1 MKETR
6 RRPFAVGIVLA
17 AILVILAFAGICLG
31 SVRITVSDIVR
42 AVFNPSSISRN
53 TAYIIRNLRIP
64 RILSAILTGA
74 SLALCGV
81 VFQSVFR
88 NPMADSYVLGVSSG
102 ASFFVGL
109 GFVVGISF
117 VDVSLPVVAFCGS
130 ILTTALLF
138 LISRRN
144 TGTLLL
150 SGIALNFFLS
160 AMTTLTIYL
169 SNRQA
174 DNILFWTLG
183 SLGSSSWPRLLILFV
198 VTIAATLVV
207 GRNTEAM
214 DLLLMDDSTAISS
227 GLNVKAVRIILLV
240 TASIVTATV
249 VCFCGIIGF
258 VGLMSPHFMRILVGP
273 KHRRLL
279 PLSMLMGAV
288 ILLFADI
295 VCRSLIAPS
304 ELPIG
309 IITSVLGAP
318 VFLMLLRRKRHG

>member
-183 SLGSSSWPRLLILFV
+183 SLGSSSWPRLLILCV

-258 VGLMSPHFMRILVGP
+258 VGLMSNRHE
-273 KHRRLL
+273 LL
-279 PLSMLMGAV
+279 L
-288 ILLFADI
+288 
-295 VCRSLIAPS
+295 
-304 ELPIG
+304 
-309 IITSVLGAP
+309 
-318 VFLMLLRRKRHG
+318 KR

>member
-1 MKETR
+1 MK
-6 RRPFAVGIVLA
+6 RRPELLALILIV
-17 AILVILAFAGICLG
+17 AIVAMTIAGICLG
-31 SVRITVSDIVR
+31 SVKISIGNIVQ
-42 AVFNPSSISRN
+42 AIFSPGNISKN

-64 RILSAILTGA
+64 RVISAILVGA
-74 SLALCGV
+74 ALALCGV

-109 GFVVGISF
+109 GFVLGISF
-117 VDVSLPVVAFCGS
+117 ADVSLPVVAFIGAMM
-130 ILTTALLF
+130 TTVLLF
-138 LISRRN
+138 AISRKN
-144 TGTLLL
+144 TASLLL

-160 AMTTLTIYL
+160 ALTTLTIYL

-183 SLGSSSWPRLLILFV
+183 SLGSSSWVRVLILCAV
-198 VTIAATLVV
+198 LTAATVIT
-207 GRNTEAM
+207 GSNCMAM

-227 GLNVKAVRIILLV
+227 GVDVRKTRIILLAV
-240 TASIVTATV
+240 ASVVTATV

-258 VGLMSPHFMRILVGP
+258 VGLMSPHFVRLLVGP

-279 PLSMLMGAV
+279 PLSMLMGSA
-288 ILLFADI
+288 ILLFSDI
-295 VCRSLIAPS
+295 VCRFAIAPS

-318 VFLMLLRRKRHG
+318 VFLTLLRRKRHG

>member
-1 MKETR
+1 MK
-6 RRPFAVGIVLA
+6 RRPELLALILIV
-17 AILVILAFAGICLG
+17 AIIAMTIAGICLG
-31 SVRITVSDIVR
+31 SVRISIGNIVQ
-42 AVFNPSSISRN
+42 AIFSPQNTNRN

-64 RILSAILTGA
+64 RVISAILVGA
-74 SLALCGV
+74 ALALCGV

-109 GFVVGISF
+109 GFVIGISF
-117 VDVSLPVVAFCGS
+117 ADVSLPVVAFIGAM
-130 ILTTALLF
+130 LTTALLF
-138 LISRRN
+138 AISRKN
-144 TGTLLL
+144 TSSLLL
-150 SGIALNFFLS
+150 TGIALNFFLS
-160 AMTTLTIYL
+160 ALTTLTIYL

-183 SLGSSSWPRLLILFV
+183 SLGSSSWTRVLILACV
-198 VTIAATLVV
+198 LASATIIT
-207 GRNTEAM
+207 GSNSTAM

-227 GLNVKAVRIILLV
+227 GVDVKKTRIILLAV
-240 TASIVTATV
+240 ASVVTATV

-258 VGLMSPHFMRILVGP
+258 VGLMSPHFVRLLVGP

-279 PLSMLMGAV
+279 PLSMLMGSA
-288 ILLFADI
+288 ILLFSDI
-295 VCRSLIAPS
+295 VCRFAIAPS

-318 VFLMLLRRKRHG
+318 VFLTLLRRKRYD

>member
-1 MKETR
+1 MK
-6 RRPFAVGIVLA
+6 RRPELLALILIIAIVA
-17 AILVILAFAGICLG
+17 MTIAGICLG
-31 SVRITVSDIVR
+31 SVKITVINIVR
-42 AVFNPSSISRN
+42 AIFSPQSINRN

-64 RILSAILTGA
+64 RVVSAILTGA
-74 SLALCGV
+74 ALALCGV

-109 GFVVGISF
+109 GFVLGISF
-117 VDVSLPVVAFCGS
+117 ADVSLPVVAFIGAM
-130 ILTTALLF
+130 LTTVLLF
-138 LISRRN
+138 AISRRS
-144 TGTLLL
+144 TASLLL

-160 AMTTLTIYL
+160 ALTTLTIYL

-183 SLGSSSWPRLLILFV
+183 SLGSSSWVRVLILCAV
-198 VTIAATLVV
+198 LTAATVIT
-207 GRNTEAM
+207 GSNCMAM

-227 GLNVKAVRIILLV
+227 GVDVKKTRIILLAV
-240 TASIVTATV
+240 ASVVTATV

-258 VGLMSPHFMRILVGP
+258 VGLMSPHFVRILVGP

-279 PLSMLMGAV
+279 PLSMLMGSA
-288 ILLFADI
+288 ILLFSDI
-295 VCRSLIAPS
+295 VCRFAIAPS
-304 ELPIG
+304 VLPIG

-318 VFLMLLRRKRHG
+318 VFLTLLRRKRHG

>member
-130 ILTTALLF
+130 ILTTAMLF

-183 SLGSSSWPRLLILFV
+183 SLGSSSWPRLLILCV
-198 VTIAATLVV
+198 VTTVATLVV

>member
-1 MKETR
+1 MKRKPEL
-6 RRPFAVGIVLA
+6 LA
-17 AILVILAFAGICLG
+17 LILIILLIIMMIAGICLG
-31 SVRITVSDIVR
+31 SVRITASDIVR
-42 AVFNPSSISRN
+42 AIFSPQSIGKN

-64 RILSAILTGA
+64 RIISAILTGA
-74 SLALCGV
+74 ALALCGV

-109 GFVVGISF
+109 GFVLGISF
-117 VDVSLPVVAFCGS
+117 ADVSLPVVAFAGAM
-130 ILTTALLF
+130 LTTVLLF
-138 LISRRN
+138 AISRKN
-144 TGTLLL
+144 TASLLL

-183 SLGSSSWPRLLILFV
+183 SLGNSSWVRVLIMLSV
-198 VTIAATLVV
+198 LAVATVIV
-207 GRNTEAM
+207 GKNCSAM

-227 GLNVKAVRIILLV
+227 GVNIKATRIILLAV
-240 TASIVTATV
+240 ASILTATV

-258 VGLMSPHFMRILVGP
+258 VGLMSPHFVRIIVGP

-279 PLSMLMGAV
+279 PLSMLMGSV
-288 ILLFADI
+288 ILLFSDI
-295 VCRSLIAPS
+295 VCRFIVAPS

-318 VFLMLLRRKRHG
+318 VFLTLLRRKRHV

>member
-1 MKETR
+1 MK
-6 RRPFAVGIVLA
+6 RRPELLASILIIV
-17 AILVILAFAGICLG
+17 IFVMTIVGICLG
-31 SVRITVSDIVR
+31 SVKITVVEIVR
-42 AVFNPSSISRN
+42 AIFSPQSINRN
-53 TAYIIRNLRIP
+53 TSYIIRNLRIP
-64 RILSAILTGA
+64 RVISAILTGA
-74 SLALCGV
+74 ALTLCGV

-109 GFVVGISF
+109 GFVLGISF
-117 VDVSLPVVAFCGS
+117 ADVSLPVVAFVGAM
-130 ILTTALLF
+130 LTTVLLF
-138 LISRRN
+138 VISRRS
-144 TGTLLL
+144 TASLLL

-160 AMTTLTIYL
+160 ALTTLTIYL

-183 SLGSSSWPRLLILFV
+183 SLGSSSWKRVLILSCV
-198 VTIAATLVV
+198 LAVATIITGKNAT
-207 GRNTEAM
+207 AM

-227 GLNVKAVRIILLV
+227 GVDVKKTRIILLAV
-240 TASIVTATV
+240 ASVVTATV

-258 VGLMSPHFMRILVGP
+258 VGLMSPHFVRILVGP

-279 PLSMLMGAV
+279 PISMLMGSA
-288 ILLFADI
+288 ILLFSDI
-295 VCRSLIAPS
+295 ICRFAVAPS

-318 VFLMLLRRKRHG
+318 VFLTLLRRRRHD

>member
-1 MKETR
+1 MKRKPELLLFILI
-6 RRPFAVGIVLA
+6 FAIA
-17 AILVILAFAGICLG
+17 AMTIAGICLG
-31 SVRITVSDIVR
+31 SVRITVKDIVR
-42 AVFNPSSISRN
+42 AIFVPQSINRN

-64 RILSAILTGA
+64 RVVSAILTGA
-74 SLALCGV
+74 ALALCGV

-109 GFVVGISF
+109 GFVIGIRF
-117 VDVSLPVVAFCGS
+117 ADVSLPVVAFIGAM
-130 ILTTALLF
+130 LTTLLLF
-138 LISRRN
+138 AISRKN
-144 TGTLLL
+144 TASLLL

-160 AMTTLTIYL
+160 ALTTLTIYL

-183 SLGSSSWPRLLILFV
+183 SLGSSNWTRVLILFCV
-198 VTIAATLVV
+198 LVAATAVV
-207 GRNTEAM
+207 GSNCTAM

-227 GLNVKAVRIILLV
+227 GVDVKKTRIILLAV
-240 TASIVTATV
+240 ASVVTATV

-258 VGLMSPHFMRILVGP
+258 VGLMSPHFVRILVGP
-273 KHRRLL
+273 RHRRLL
-279 PLSMLMGAV
+279 PLSMLMGST

-295 VCRSLIAPS
+295 VCRFAIAPS

-318 VFLMLLRRKRHG
+318 VFLTLLRRKRHD

>member
-6 RRPFAVGIVLA
+6 RRPFAVGIALA

-109 GFVVGISF
+109 GFVVGINF

-183 SLGSSSWPRLLILFV
+183 SLGSSSWPRLLILCV

>member
-1 MKETR
+1 MKRKPELL
-6 RRPFAVGIVLA
+6 ALILIVS
-17 AILVILAFAGICLG
+17 LVIMMIAGICLG
-31 SVRITVSDIVR
+31 SVRITASDIVR
-42 AVFNPSSISRN
+42 AIFSPQSIGKN

-74 SLALCGV
+74 ALALCGV

-109 GFVVGISF
+109 GFVLGISF
-117 VDVSLPVVAFCGS
+117 ADVSLPVVAFAGAM
-130 ILTTALLF
+130 LTTVLLF
-138 LISRRN
+138 AISRKN
-144 TGTLLL
+144 TANLLL

-183 SLGSSSWPRLLILFV
+183 SLGNSSWMRVLILLSVLAAAV
-198 VTIAATLVV
+198 VVV
-207 GRNTEAM
+207 GKNCLAM
-214 DLLLMDDSTAISS
+214 DLLLLDDSTAISS
-227 GLNVKAVRIILLV
+227 GVNVKATRIILLAV
-240 TASIVTATV
+240 ASIVTATV

-258 VGLMSPHFMRILVGP
+258 VGLMSPHFVRIIVGP
-273 KHRRLL
+273 KHKRLL
-279 PLSMLMGAV
+279 PLSMLMGSV
-288 ILLFADI
+288 ILLFSDI
-295 VCRSLIAPS
+295 VCRFIVAPS

-318 VFLMLLRRKRHG
+318 VFLTLLRRRRHV

>member
-1 MKETR
+1 MKQIV
-6 RRPFAVGIVLA
+6 RRPVLTAVVLSVVLVVLA
-17 AILVILAFAGICLG
+17 LTGICLG
-31 SVRITVSDIVR
+31 SVRITVPDIIR
-42 AVFNPSSISRN
+42 AVFRPDSISRN

-64 RILSAILTGA
+64 RVLTAMLTGA
-74 SLALCGV
+74 ALSLCGL

-88 NPMADSYVLGVSSG
+88 NPMADSYVLGISSG
-102 ASFFVGL
+102 ASFAVGL
-109 GFVVGISF
+109 GFVVGISYA
-117 VDVSLPVVAFCGS
+117 DVSLPVVAFIGS
-130 ILTTALLF
+130 LLTTALLF
-138 LISRRN
+138 SISRKN
-144 TGTLLL
+144 TGSLLL

-160 AMTTLTIYL
+160 AMTTLTIYM
-169 SNRQA
+169 SNKQA

-183 SLGSSSWPRLLILFV
+183 SLGNSSWTRLLILAP
-198 VTIAATLVV
+198 VTAAATIVA
-207 GRNTEAM
+207 GRNSAAM

-227 GLNVKAVRIILLV
+227 GLNIKATRMILLI

-258 VGLMSPHFMRILVGP
+258 VGLMSPHFMRLLVGP

-295 VCRSLIAPS
+295 ICRFIIAPS

-318 VFLMLLRRKRHG
+318 VFLLLLRRKKHG

>member
-1 MKETR
+1 MK
-6 RRPFAVGIVLA
+6 RRPELLALILIMVIVTMT
-17 AILVILAFAGICLG
+17 IAGICLG
-31 SVRITVSDIVR
+31 SVRITVTDIVQ
-42 AVFNPSSISRN
+42 AIFSPQKINRN
-53 TAYIIRNLRIP
+53 SAYIIRNLRIP
-64 RILSAILTGA
+64 RVVSAILTGA
-74 SLALCGV
+74 ALALCGV

-109 GFVVGISF
+109 GFVLGISF
-117 VDVSLPVVAFCGS
+117 ADVSLPVVAFIGAM
-130 ILTTALLF
+130 LTTVLLF
-138 LISRRN
+138 AISRRS
-144 TGTLLL
+144 TASLLL

-160 AMTTLTIYL
+160 ALTTLTIYL

-183 SLGSSSWPRLLILFV
+183 SLGSSSWKRVLILSCV
-198 VTIAATLVV
+198 LAAATVIT
-207 GRNTEAM
+207 GRSCTAM

-227 GLNVKAVRIILLV
+227 GVDVKKTRIILLAV
-240 TASIVTATV
+240 ASVVTATV

-258 VGLMSPHFMRILVGP
+258 VGLMSPHFVRILVGP

-279 PLSMLMGAV
+279 PLSMLMGSA
-288 ILLFADI
+288 ILLFSDI
-295 VCRSLIAPS
+295 ICRFAVAPS

-318 VFLMLLRRKRHG
+318 VFLTLLRRKRHD

>member
-1 MKETR
+1 MK
-6 RRPFAVGIVLA
+6 RRPELLALILIV
-17 AILVILAFAGICLG
+17 AIIAMTIAGICLG
-31 SVRITVSDIVR
+31 SVRI
-42 AVFNPSSISRN
+42 SIGNVVQAIFSPQNTNRN

-64 RILSAILTGA
+64 RVISAILVGA
-74 SLALCGV
+74 ALALCGV

-109 GFVVGISF
+109 GFVIGISF
-117 VDVSLPVVAFCGS
+117 ADVSLPVVAFIGAM
-130 ILTTALLF
+130 LTTALLF
-138 LISRRN
+138 AISRKN
-144 TGTLLL
+144 TSSLLL
-150 SGIALNFFLS
+150 TGIALNFFLS
-160 AMTTLTIYL
+160 ALTTLTIYL

-183 SLGSSSWPRLLILFV
+183 SLGSSSWTRVLILCV
-198 VTIAATLVV
+198 VLTVATTIT
-207 GRNTEAM
+207 GSNSTAM

-227 GLNVKAVRIILLV
+227 GVDVKKTRIILLAV
-240 TASIVTATV
+240 ASVVTATV

-258 VGLMSPHFMRILVGP
+258 VGLMSPHFVRLLVGP

-279 PLSMLMGAV
+279 PLSMLMGSA
-288 ILLFADI
+288 ILLLSDI
-295 VCRSLIAPS
+295 VCRFAIAPS

-318 VFLMLLRRKRHG
+318 VFLTLLRRKRHV

>member
-1 MKETR
+1 MK
-6 RRPFAVGIVLA
+6 RRPELLALILIV
-17 AILVILAFAGICLG
+17 AIIAMTIAGICLG
-31 SVRITVSDIVR
+31 SVRISIGNIVQ
-42 AVFNPSSISRN
+42 AIFSPQNTNRN

-64 RILSAILTGA
+64 RVISAILVGA
-74 SLALCGV
+74 ALALCGV

-109 GFVVGISF
+109 GFVIGISF
-117 VDVSLPVVAFCGS
+117 ADVSLPVVAFIGAM
-130 ILTTALLF
+130 LTTALLF
-138 LISRRN
+138 AISRKN
-144 TGTLLL
+144 TSSLLL
-150 SGIALNFFLS
+150 TGIALNFFLS
-160 AMTTLTIYL
+160 ALTTLTIYL

-183 SLGSSSWPRLLILFV
+183 SLGSSSWTRVLILLSV
-198 VTIAATLVV
+198 LAVASVITGSNST
-207 GRNTEAM
+207 AM

-227 GLNVKAVRIILLV
+227 GVDVKKTRIILLAV
-240 TASIVTATV
+240 ASVVTATV

-258 VGLMSPHFMRILVGP
+258 VGLMSPHFVRLLVGP

-279 PLSMLMGAV
+279 PLSMLMGSA
-288 ILLFADI
+288 ILLFSDI
-295 VCRSLIAPS
+295 VCRFAIAPS

-318 VFLMLLRRKRHG
+318 VFLTLLRRKRHA

>member
-1 MKETR
+1 MK
-6 RRPFAVGIVLA
+6 RRPELLALILIV
-17 AILVILAFAGICLG
+17 AIVAMTIAGICLG
-31 SVRITVSDIVR
+31 SVKISIGNIVQ
-42 AVFNPSSISRN
+42 AIFSPGNISKN

-64 RILSAILTGA
+64 RVISAILVGA
-74 SLALCGV
+74 ALALCGV

-109 GFVVGISF
+109 GFVIGISF
-117 VDVSLPVVAFCGS
+117 ADVSLPVVAFIGAM
-130 ILTTALLF
+130 LTTILLF
-138 LISRRN
+138 AISRKN
-144 TGTLLL
+144 TASLLL
-150 SGIALNFFLS
+150 TGIALNFFLS
-160 AMTTLTIYL
+160 ALTTLTIYL

-183 SLGSSSWPRLLILFV
+183 SLGSSSWTRVLILLSV
-198 VTIAATLVV
+198 LIAASVIT
-207 GRNTEAM
+207 GSSSTAM

-227 GLNVKAVRIILLV
+227 GVDVKKTRIILLAV
-240 TASIVTATV
+240 ASVVTATV

-258 VGLMSPHFMRILVGP
+258 VGLMSPHFVRILVGP

-279 PLSMLMGAV
+279 PLSMLMGSA
-288 ILLFADI
+288 ILLFSDI
-295 VCRSLIAPS
+295 VCRFAIAPS

-318 VFLMLLRRKRHG
+318 VFLTLLRRKRHG

>member
-1 MKETR
+1 MK
-6 RRPFAVGIVLA
+6 RRPELLALILIV
-17 AILVILAFAGICLG
+17 AIIAMTIAGICLG
-31 SVRITVSDIVR
+31 SVRISIGNIVQ
-42 AVFNPSSISRN
+42 AIFSPQNINRN

-64 RILSAILTGA
+64 RVISAILVGA
-74 SLALCGV
+74 ALALCGV

-109 GFVVGISF
+109 GFVIGISF
-117 VDVSLPVVAFCGS
+117 ADVSLPVVAFIGAM
-130 ILTTALLF
+130 LTTALLF
-138 LISRRN
+138 AISRKN
-144 TGTLLL
+144 TASLLL
-150 SGIALNFFLS
+150 TGIALNFFLS
-160 AMTTLTIYL
+160 ALTTLTIYL

-183 SLGSSSWPRLLILFV
+183 SLGSSSWTRVLILACV
-198 VTIAATLVV
+198 LASATIIT
-207 GRNTEAM
+207 GSNSTAM

-227 GLNVKAVRIILLV
+227 GVDVKKTRIILLAV
-240 TASIVTATV
+240 ASVVTATV

-258 VGLMSPHFMRILVGP
+258 VGLMSPHFVRLLVGP

-279 PLSMLMGAV
+279 PLSMLMGSA
-288 ILLFADI
+288 ILLFSDI
-295 VCRSLIAPS
+295 VCRFAIAPS

-318 VFLMLLRRKRHG
+318 VFLTLLRRKHHA

>member
-1 MKETR
+1 MKQIR
-6 RRPFAVGIVLA
+6 RRPALTAVILSAVLA
-17 AILVILAFAGICLG
+17 ALALTGICLG
-31 SVRITVSDIVR
+31 SVRITVPDIIR
-42 AVFNPSSISRN
+42 AVFRPDTISRN

-64 RILSAILTGA
+64 RVLTAMLTGA
-74 SLALCGV
+74 ALALCGL

-88 NPMADSYVLGVSSG
+88 NPMADSYVLGISSG
-102 ASFFVGL
+102 ASFAVGL

-117 VDVSLPVVAFCGS
+117 ADVSLPVVAFIGS
-130 ILTTALLF
+130 LLTTALLF
-138 LISRRN
+138 SISRRN
-144 TGTLLL
+144 TGSLLL

-160 AMTTLTIYL
+160 AMTTLTIYM
-169 SNRQA
+169 SNKQA

-183 SLGSSSWPRLLILFV
+183 SLGNSSWTRLLILAP
-198 VTIAATLVV
+198 VTAAATAVA
-207 GRNTEAM
+207 GRNSAAM

-227 GLNVKAVRIILLV
+227 GLNIKATRMILLI

-258 VGLMSPHFMRILVGP
+258 VGLMSPHFMRLLVGP

-295 VCRSLIAPS
+295 ICRFIIAPS

-318 VFLMLLRRKRHG
+318 VFLLLLRRKKHG

>member
-1 MKETR
+1 MKQIR
-6 RRPFAVGIVLA
+6 RRPALTA
-17 AILVILAFAGICLG
+17 VILSTVLVALALTGICLG
-31 SVRITVSDIVR
+31 SVRITVQDIIR
-42 AVFNPSSISRN
+42 AVFRPDSITRN

-64 RILSAILTGA
+64 RVLTAMLTGA
-74 SLALCGV
+74 ALSLCGL

-88 NPMADSYVLGVSSG
+88 NPMADSYVLGISSG
-102 ASFFVGL
+102 ASFAVGL
-109 GFVVGISF
+109 GFVAGISF
-117 VDVSLPVVAFCGS
+117 ADVSLPVVAFIGS

-138 LISRRN
+138 SISRRN
-144 TGTLLL
+144 TGSLLL

-160 AMTTLTIYL
+160 AMTTLTIYM
-169 SNRQA
+169 SDKQA

-183 SLGSSSWPRLLILFV
+183 SLGNSSWTRLLILAP
-198 VTIAATLVV
+198 VTAAATIVA
-207 GRNTEAM
+207 GRNSAAM

-227 GLNVKAVRIILLV
+227 GLNIKATRMILLI

-258 VGLMSPHFMRILVGP
+258 VGLMSPHFMRLLVGP
-273 KHRRLL
+273 KHRRLI

-295 VCRSLIAPS
+295 ICRFIIAPS

-318 VFLMLLRRKRHG
+318 VFLLLLRRKKHG

>member
-1 MKETR
+1 MK
-6 RRPFAVGIVLA
+6 RRPQLLALILIIAIVVMT
-17 AILVILAFAGICLG
+17 IAGICLG
-31 SVRITVSDIVR
+31 SVKITVKDIVQ
-42 AVFNPSSISRN
+42 AIFTPQNINRN

-64 RILSAILTGA
+64 RVISAVLVGA
-74 SLALCGV
+74 ALALCGV

-117 VDVSLPVVAFCGS
+117 VDVSLPVVAFIGAT
-130 ILTTALLF
+130 LTTVLLF
-138 LISRRN
+138 AISRKN
-144 TGTLLL
+144 TSTLLL

-160 AMTTLTIYL
+160 ALTTLTIYL

-183 SLGSSSWPRLLILFV
+183 SLGSSSWARVLILV
-198 VTIAATLVV
+198 CVLTSSTVIV
-207 GRNTEAM
+207 GSNCSAM

-227 GLNVKAVRIILLV
+227 GVDIKRTRIILLAV
-240 TASIVTATV
+240 ASVVTAT

-258 VGLMSPHFMRILVGP
+258 VGLMSPHFVRILVGP

-279 PLSMLMGAV
+279 PLSMLMGST

-295 VCRSLIAPS
+295 ICRFAIAPS

-318 VFLMLLRRKRHG
+318 VFLTLLRRKRHD

>member
-1 MKETR
+1 MK
-6 RRPFAVGIVLA
+6 RRPELLALILIV
-17 AILVILAFAGICLG
+17 AIVAMTIAGICLG
-31 SVRITVSDIVR
+31 SVKISIGNIVQ
-42 AVFNPSSISRN
+42 AIFSPGNISKN

-64 RILSAILTGA
+64 RVISAILVGA
-74 SLALCGV
+74 ALALCGV

-109 GFVVGISF
+109 GFVIGISF
-117 VDVSLPVVAFCGS
+117 ADVSLPVVAFIGAM
-130 ILTTALLF
+130 LTTILLF
-138 LISRRN
+138 AISRKN
-144 TGTLLL
+144 TASLLL
-150 SGIALNFFLS
+150 TGIALNFFLS
-160 AMTTLTIYL
+160 ALTTLTIYL

-183 SLGSSSWPRLLILFV
+183 SLGSSSWPRVLILLSV
-198 VTIAATLVV
+198 LTVASVIT
-207 GRNTEAM
+207 GSNSSAM

-227 GLNVKAVRIILLV
+227 GVDVKKTRIILLAV
-240 TASIVTATV
+240 ASVVTATV

-258 VGLMSPHFMRILVGP
+258 VGLMSPHFVRLFVGP

-279 PLSMLMGAV
+279 PLSMLMGSA
-288 ILLFADI
+288 ILLFSDI
-295 VCRSLIAPS
+295 VCRFAIAPS

-318 VFLMLLRRKRHG
+318 VFLTLLRRKRHG

>member
-1 MKETR
+1 MKDTR

-17 AILVILAFAGICLG
+17 AVLVILAFAGICLG

-74 SLALCGV
+74 ALALCGV

-117 VDVSLPVVAFCGS
+117 VDISLPVVAFCGS

-183 SLGSSSWPRLLILFV
+183 SLGSSSWSRLLILFV
-198 VTIAATLVV
+198 VTLAVTLVV

-227 GLNVKAVRIILLV
+227 GLNVKSVRIILLV
-240 TASIVTATV
+240 IASIVTATV

>member
-1 MKETR
+1 MKQIR
-6 RRPFAVGIVLA
+6 RRPALTA
-17 AILVILAFAGICLG
+17 VILSTVLVALALTGICLG
-31 SVRITVSDIVR
+31 SVRITVQDIIR
-42 AVFNPSSISRN
+42 AVFRPDSITRN

-64 RILSAILTGA
+64 RVLTAMLTGA
-74 SLALCGV
+74 ALSLCGL

-88 NPMADSYVLGVSSG
+88 NPMADSYVLGISSG
-102 ASFFVGL
+102 ASFAVGL
-109 GFVVGISF
+109 GFVEGISF
-117 VDVSLPVVAFCGS
+117 ADVSLPVVAFIGS

-138 LISRRN
+138 SISRRN
-144 TGTLLL
+144 TGSLLL

-160 AMTTLTIYL
+160 AMTTLTIYM
-169 SNRQA
+169 SNKQA

-183 SLGSSSWPRLLILFV
+183 SLGNSSWTRLLILAP
-198 VTIAATLVV
+198 VTAAATIVA
-207 GRNTEAM
+207 GRNSAAM

-227 GLNVKAVRIILLV
+227 GLNIKATRMILLI

-258 VGLMSPHFMRILVGP
+258 VGLMSPHFMRLLVGP
-273 KHRRLL
+273 KHRRLI

-295 VCRSLIAPS
+295 ICRFIIAPS

-318 VFLMLLRRKRHG
+318 VFLLLLRRKKHG

>member
-1 MKETR
+1 MK
-6 RRPFAVGIVLA
+6 RRPELLALILIV
-17 AILVILAFAGICLG
+17 AIIAMTIAGICLG
-31 SVRITVSDIVR
+31 SVRISIGNIVQ
-42 AVFNPSSISRN
+42 AIFSPQNTNRN

-64 RILSAILTGA
+64 RVISAILVGA
-74 SLALCGV
+74 ALALCGV

-109 GFVVGISF
+109 GFVIGISF
-117 VDVSLPVVAFCGS
+117 ADVSLPVVAFIGAM
-130 ILTTALLF
+130 LTTALLF
-138 LISRRN
+138 AISRKN
-144 TGTLLL
+144 TASLLL
-150 SGIALNFFLS
+150 TGIALNFFLS
-160 AMTTLTIYL
+160 ALTTLTIYL

-183 SLGSSSWPRLLILFV
+183 SLGSSSWTRVLILACV
-198 VTIAATLVV
+198 LASATIIT
-207 GRNTEAM
+207 GSNSTAM

-227 GLNVKAVRIILLV
+227 GVDVKKTRIILLAV
-240 TASIVTATV
+240 ASVVTATV

-258 VGLMSPHFMRILVGP
+258 VGLMSPHFVRLLVGP

-279 PLSMLMGAV
+279 PLSMLMGSA
-288 ILLFADI
+288 ILLFSDI
-295 VCRSLIAPS
+295 VCRFAIAPS

-318 VFLMLLRRKRHG
+318 VFLTLLRRKRHA

>member
-1 MKETR
+1 MKDRR
-6 RRPFAVGIVLA
+6 RRPFAVGIALA
-17 AILVILAFAGICLG
+17 AILVIMAFAGICLG

-109 GFVVGISF
+109 GFVMGISF

-183 SLGSSSWPRLLILFV
+183 SLGSSSWPRLLILCV

-258 VGLMSPHFMRILVGP
+258 VGLMSPH
-273 KHRRLL
+273 
-279 PLSMLMGAV
+279 
-288 ILLFADI
+288 
-295 VCRSLIAPS
+295 
-304 ELPIG
+304 
-309 IITSVLGAP
+309 
-318 VFLMLLRRKRHG
+318 